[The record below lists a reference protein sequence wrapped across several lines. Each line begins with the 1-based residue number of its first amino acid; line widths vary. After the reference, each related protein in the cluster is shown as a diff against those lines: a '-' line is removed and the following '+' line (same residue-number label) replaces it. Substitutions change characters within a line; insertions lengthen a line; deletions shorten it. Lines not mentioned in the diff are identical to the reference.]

1 MLEIKLSME
10 KPQMCDAEINTPI
23 YKEGCETGPAT
34 DGNPSEAA
42 LKLKT
47 SLIEAER
54 LLQAIKM
61 DFRNL
66 QILANDECASA

>member
-1 MLEIKLSME
+1 
-10 KPQMCDAEINTPI
+10 MCDAGINTPI
-23 YKEGCETGPAT
+23 CKDGCETRPSI

-47 SLIEAER
+47 SLIEAEK